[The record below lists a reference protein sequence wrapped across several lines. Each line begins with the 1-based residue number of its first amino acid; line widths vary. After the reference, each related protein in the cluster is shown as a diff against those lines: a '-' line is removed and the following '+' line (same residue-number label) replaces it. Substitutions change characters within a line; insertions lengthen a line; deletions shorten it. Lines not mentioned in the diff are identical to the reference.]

1 MINIE
6 DFDSNLLK
14 IDKKSYKNINIYYVG
29 YITMKDSDYVKINSV
44 NSLYLI
50 TDKVMDA
57 LKKKMEINIQLWYLH
72 ADKNKEVLIKYTELW
87 DKIKN
92 LIECNFIEK
101 INSGEYEK
109 VFMKIK
115 FNSDDNLL
123 LNKILKLHNMTIV
136 IRSVFQEDDKHY
148 PQVF

>member
-1 MINIE
+1 M
-6 DFDSNLLK
+6 DS
-14 IDKKSYKNINIYYVG
+14 
-29 YITMKDSDYVKINSV
+29 
-44 NSLYLI
+44 
-50 TDKVMDA
+50 
-57 LKKKMEINIQLWYLH
+57 LKKKMEKNIQLWYLH

-101 INSGEYEK
+101 INGGEYEK

-115 FNSDDNLL
+115 FSSDDNLL

-136 IRSVFQEDDKHY
+136 IRSVFQEDDEYY